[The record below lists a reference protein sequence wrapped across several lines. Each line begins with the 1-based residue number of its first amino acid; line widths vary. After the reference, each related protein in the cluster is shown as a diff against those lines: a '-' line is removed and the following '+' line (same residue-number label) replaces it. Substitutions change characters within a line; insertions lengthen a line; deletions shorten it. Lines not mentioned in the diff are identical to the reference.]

1 MNDLEL
7 HQKIRQLTRK
17 VNELTERVN
26 ELEHNNISF
35 DKKLYTVSEVA
46 KMLGLTREAV
56 YHMIKRGE
64 LPTIKLGTIKIRET
78 DLLRIV
84 NGSVDNNL

>member
-7 HQKIRQLTRK
+7 HQKIRQLAKK
-17 VNELTERVN
+17 VNELTEKIN
-26 ELEHNNISF
+26 ELEGNNIDF
-35 DKKLYTVSEVA
+35 DKALYTVPEVA

-64 LPTIKLGTIKIRET
+64 LPTIKLGTIKIRAT
-78 DLLRIV
+78 DLLKILY
-84 NGSVDNNL
+84 GDNR

>member
-7 HQKIRQLTRK
+7 MEK
-17 VNELTERVN
+17 VNELTRRVE
-26 ELEHNNISF
+26 ELERNSIDF
-35 DKKLYTVSEVA
+35 DKALYTVPEVA

-64 LPTIKLGTIKIRET
+64 LPVIKLGNIKIRKC
-78 DLLRIV
+78 DLLKILY
-84 NGSVDNNL
+84 GDN

>member
-7 HQKIRQLTRK
+7 HQKIRQLTKR

-26 ELEHNNISF
+26 QLERNSIDF
-35 DKKLYTVSEVA
+35 DKALYNVPEVA

-64 LPTIKLGTIKIRET
+64 LPTIKLGTIKIRGT
-78 DLLRIV
+78 DLFKIIY
-84 NGSVDNNL
+84 GDNR